1 MLLKRLIITVLL
13 TFLGL
18 TLAVSAQ
25 ESAFTEGDCAVAV
38 APTLATGEV
47 LCGTTTVPLQHDNP
61 NGDTIELA
69 TIVIKSAEADA
80 NTPPLVMLQGGPG
93 GSTLKVFTQYLSLP
107 AGKEFTQ
114 GRDVI
119 LFDQRG
125 TGESTPS
132 LYCDEITQ
140 LTYDTL
146 AQDLRAEDTNPLFVA
161 AVLACA
167 DRLTSAG
174 INLSAFDSYENAK
187 DVTSVV
193 QALGYK
199 EYDLYGVSYGSLL
212 AQHVM
217 QISPEGLRSVVLDAV
232 VPTDRNFAPEVAYT
246 ANRAFNALF
255 EACAK
260 DSACNEL
267 YPNLAEKLA
276 DGVARLND
284 SPVTFQVIDPISIQT
299 RDVVVNGDGYV
310 SLLFSALYS
319 AEIVP
324 VLPSFIDATANG
336 NTDWMVAIFPLIS
349 LSSLQ
354 DMAYGMNMAVICA
367 EDADYTEADINIE
380 GIPAYISVP
389 FSAQSQSYLQV
400 CPTLAIE
407 ALPTSVDDPITVDIP
422 TLLVSGG
429 FDPITPAEYAE
440 QVASNLPNDYS
451 IVVNSNGHGTLTN
464 VCGASI
470 VNAFLQAPDTAPNT
484 TCLADQQPTFATTAT
499 EIVFEA
505 RELPDYGITVGVPQG
520 WQDFGTGIYSGDQ
533 TTIVFA
539 AAPGFGAQ
547 DFLSFI
553 INNLGASD
561 FEQVTRTETI
571 GEAEWTLT
579 DLPLLGIRIAAR
591 DTETGSIIM
600 LLQTQRLT
608 DFVAFA
614 DLVVLPAL
622 SLVK

>member
-13 TFLGL
+13 TLFGL

-25 ESAFTEGDCAVAV
+25 DSAFTEGDCAVAV

-47 LCGTTTVPLQHDNP
+47 LCGITTVPLQHDDP
-61 NGDTIELA
+61 NGATIELA

-93 GSTLKVFTQYLSLP
+93 GSTLKVFTQYLTLP

-125 TGESTPS
+125 TGASTPS
-132 LYCDEITQ
+132 LYCDETTQ
-140 LTYDTL
+140 LAYDTL
-146 AQDLRAEDTNPLFVA
+146 AQNIRSADSNALFVA
-161 AVLACA
+161 SIQVCA
-167 DRLTSAG
+167 ERLMSEG
-174 INLSAFDSYENAK
+174 VDLSAFDSYENAK

-255 EACAK
+255 DACAS

-276 DGVARLND
+276 DGAERLNE
-284 SPVTFQVIDPISIQT
+284 SPATFQVIDPISTQT
-299 RDVVVNGDGYV
+299 LDVLVNGDGYV
-310 SLLFSALYS
+310 SIMFSALYS
-319 AEIVP
+319 AELVP
-324 VLPSFIDATANG
+324 VLPSYIDATANG

-349 LSSLQ
+349 LASLQ
-354 DMAYGMNMAVICA
+354 DMAYGMNIAVMCA
-367 EDADYTEADINIE
+367 EDADYTEADINTE
-380 GIPAYISVP
+380 GIPAHIATP
-389 FSAQSQSYLQV
+389 FVAQSQSYLQV
-400 CPTLAIE
+400 CPSLTIE
-407 ALPTSVDDPITVDIP
+407 PLPASVDDIVSVDIP

-440 QVASNLPNDYS
+440 QVAGNLPNDYS
-451 IVVNSNGHGTLTN
+451 IVINSNGHGTLTN

-470 VNAFLQAPDTAPNT
+470 VNAFLQTPDTAPDT
-484 TCLADQQPTFATTAT
+484 SCVADQQPTFATPMT
-499 EIVFEA
+499 EIVVEA
-505 RELPDYGITVGVPQG
+505 RELPDYGITVGVPKDWADYG
-520 WQDFGTGIYSGDQ
+520 SGIYTGDQ
-533 TTIVFA
+533 TTIVYA

-547 DFLSFI
+547 DFASFI

-561 FEQVTRTETI
+561 FEQVTRTEMI
-571 GEAEWTLT
+571 GETEWTLT

-608 DFVAFA
+608 DFEAFA

-622 SLVK
+622 SLVE